1 MLHVLTGQ
9 PVVVA
14 VEIATRTVSLRLG
27 VGLTKLWQILRSR
40 LLRFHFFCHQDF
52 GCLLTAGRL

>member
-14 VEIATRTVSLRLG
+14 VEIPPRTVILRRGL
-27 VGLTKLWQILRSR
+27 GLTKLWQILRAR
-40 LLRFHFFCHQDF
+40 LLRFHFFAIGTLGAC
-52 GCLLTAGRL
+52 